1 MEIIN
6 NIIRKLLIYLSFP
19 NNLKKEVL
27 SNLQLKTIDEV
38 HIKLE
43 NLLDETFDNKLKTHK
58 IFSENVFSLIKN
70 KNLDNFLRKSFIQK
84 MFFVHNRFYIIKFLK
99 NILNTKSKFW
109 INLLEENSIGNP
121 VPFFLYKKSSGNRIR
136 HVYLLKKILDYG
148 EINQIDSVVEIGGGY
163 GCMLSIIKKINSNV
177 EYTIF
182 DLAEVNLLQYYYLKS
197 NNINCDLDN
206 IIMNIN
212 LISKLELLKRKV
224 EILKQ
229 NEKTVLV
236 IANWSISEMPITL
249 RKNLEF
255 LFEECDY
262 GIVSYQDKFENIE
275 NVGYFKDL
283 SNKLSKNFMSN
294 ISNLNEMNSKLKKN
308 KHYMLLLK
316 KR

>member
-1 MEIIN
+1 MET
-6 NIIRKLLIYLSFP
+6 L
-19 NNLKKEVL
+19 
-27 SNLQLKTIDEV
+27 
-38 HIKLE
+38 
-43 NLLDETFDNKLKTHK
+43 
-58 IFSENVFSLIKN
+58 FS
-70 KNLDNFLRKSFIQK
+70 
-84 MFFVHNRFYIIKFLK
+84 
-99 NILNTKSKFW
+99 
-109 INLLEENSIGNP
+109 
-121 VPFFLYKKSSGNRIR
+121 FLYKSSGNRIR

-148 EINQIDSVVEIGGGY
+148 EINQIDSVIEIGGGY

-197 NNINCDLDN
+197 NNIKCDLDN

-224 EILKQ
+224 EILKK

-283 SNKLSKNFMSN
+283 SNKLSKNFISN

>member
-1 MEIIN
+1 MNIIN

-27 SNLQLKTIDEV
+27 SNYQLKTIDEV
-38 HIKLE
+38 YTKLE
-43 NLLDETFDNKLKTHK
+43 YLVNETFDNKLKTHK
-58 IFSENVFSLIKN
+58 TFSENVFSLIKN

-84 MFFVHNRFYIIKFLK
+84 MFFVHNRFYNVKFLK
-99 NILNTKSKFW
+99 IILNTKSKFW
-109 INLLEENSIGNP
+109 IDLLDENSIGNP

-148 EINQIDSVVEIGGGY
+148 KINQIDSVIEIGGGY
-163 GCMLSIIKKINSNV
+163 GCMLSIIKKINRNV
-177 EYTIF
+177 DYTIF

-197 NNINCDLDN
+197 NNINCSIDN
-206 IIMNIN
+206 ISMSVN
-212 LISKLELLKRKV
+212 LISKLELLKTK
-224 EILKQ
+224 INLLKK
-229 NEKTVLV
+229 NEKKVLV
-236 IANWSISEMPITL
+236 IANWSISEMPMTL

-275 NVGYFKDL
+275 NVEYFNSL
-283 SNKLSKNFMSN
+283 SNKLNKNFITN
-294 ISNLNEMNSKLKKN
+294 ISNLNEMNSKLKKH
-308 KHYMLLLK
+308 KHYTLLLK